1 MRKLVLKI
9 IQLLDGTPAVYGKR
23 QRGQSL
29 VEMAL
34 ITPILIIM
42 LMGMVEIGWFA
53 NNYLT
58 LLDVTRAGARHG
70 AVLQDQYSPLVW
82 DNAASYVPAQWFG
95 VGASTNHYDDQGLT
109 LADTSI
115 LALPY
120 TGDAATQTAQSNAR
134 GGQRGCN
141 LPVESQFYRE
151 VACVMMASME
161 PLAFDSDNNI
171 DDLIISGFSI
181 ARITDASGSIITD
194 ALRNSINPTANT
206 LNVVVG
212 RYPTNANECDVRNVG
227 TGEVPVFQVQARE
240 RDPFDINSNN
250 VRDLRPGE
258 TGGPAGTTVFNELEG
273 RDNIAASVS
282 TAEKQV
288 GFAMFG
294 QHWIPGT
301 GCTGSNWKVS
311 DIERLINLP
320 NYQLTDEQRR
330 SQLPFQGLILVE
342 IYWEHEMLLKFPV
355 FNPVVSAFSGDETP
369 TISVWAVFPMPSVE
383 PNASQM
389 GLP

>member
-1 MRKLVLKI
+1 MRKIVLKI
-9 IQLLDGTPAVYGKR
+9 IQILDGTPAVYGKR

-70 AVLQDQYSPLVW
+70 AVLQDQYSPLFW
-82 DNAASYVPAQWFG
+82 DNAASSVPAQWFG
-95 VGASTNHYDDQGLT
+95 AGPNANNYQEQGLI
-109 LADTSI
+109 LSDTSI
-115 LALPY
+115 LAMPY
-120 TGDAATQTAQSNAR
+120 TGDAANQQAQSNAR

-141 LPVESQFYRE
+141 LSVESQFYRE

-161 PLAFDSDNNI
+161 PLVFDSDNNV
-171 DDLIISGFSI
+171 DEMIISGFSI
-181 ARITDASGSIITD
+181 ARITDPSGNPEIITD
-194 ALRNSINPTANT
+194 ALRNAINPAANT

-227 TGEVPVFQVQARE
+227 TGDVPVFQVQSRE
-240 RDPFDINSNN
+240 RDPFDINANS
-250 VRDLRPGE
+250 VRDLLPSE
-258 TGGPAGTTVFNELEG
+258 GGPTGTGAFNELEG
-273 RDNIAASVS
+273 MDAPGGSVS
-282 TAEKQV
+282 MAEKQV
-288 GFAMFG
+288 GFSMFG

-301 GCTGSNWKVS
+301 GCTGSSWQIA

-320 NYQLTDEQRR
+320 NYELTDEQRR
-330 SQLPFQGLILVE
+330 SQLPFQGIVLVE
-342 IYWEHEMLLKFPV
+342 IFWEHEMLLNFPA
-355 FNPVVSAFSGDETP
+355 FNPVVNVFSGDETP
-369 TISVWAVFPMPSVE
+369 TISV
-383 PNASQM
+383 
-389 GLP
+389 